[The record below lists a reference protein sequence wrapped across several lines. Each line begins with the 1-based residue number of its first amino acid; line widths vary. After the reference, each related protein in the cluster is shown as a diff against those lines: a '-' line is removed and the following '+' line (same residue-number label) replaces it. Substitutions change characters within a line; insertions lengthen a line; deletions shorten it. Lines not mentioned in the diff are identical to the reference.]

1 MTTINYCK
9 RKNEPTDTVHCLNC
23 EHCLPPGERT
33 GGRMCRDEATD
44 LEVFDII
51 NKGLGDGAKN
61 LLDFQMQCLDADLHS
76 DPHRFDGI
84 ASLLH
89 VDFGNTK
96 DARGQDTLSGISN
109 TVFIGTKEQLEKNG
123 QKGLYRIELTDED
136 KADAGKRKGY
146 QVTMKMDFTKQPR
159 KAMEILEKMT
169 WRDDMSKHEMVR
181 CKIYQTIY
189 KLMEES
195 EGPNPAIDYATGEP
209 FWKYWDMMA
218 EQMPEI
224 NEYK

>member
-33 GGRMCRDEATD
+33 GGRMCRDEMTD
-44 LEVFDII
+44 LESVDII
-51 NKGLGDGAKN
+51 NKGLDDGAKN

-96 DARGQDTLSGISN
+96 DGHSQDALSGIS
-109 TVFIGTKEQLEKNG
+109 KE
-123 QKGLYRIELTDED
+123 EL
-136 KADAGKRKGY
+136 ADLL
-146 QVTMKMDFTKQPR
+146 R
-159 KAMEILEKMT
+159 KANRRRKAAERTVRKMRSTIRRINDDAMTAISSRQRIIEVQWEVMRELHRRGLVSTEDLETVLRAVKHVVNYNRQQNCPIGVKVKM
-169 WRDDMSKHEMVR
+169 
-181 CKIYQTIY
+181 
-189 KLMEES
+189 
-195 EGPNPAIDYATGEP
+195 
-209 FWKYWDMMA
+209 
-218 EQMPEI
+218 
-224 NEYK
+224 